1 MLRFIS
7 ASVVGIT
14 NISGREDE
22 SSREGCRGA
31 SRLANQRCAVTY
43 SIEEVDDVRAN
54 QSAGIFAWFFLSFR
68 WCSRNS
74 SWGWKKTKKKK
85 NCVKDGV
92 RSAVEGSSVAL
103 NPGLLGSSV
112 EATPAWNA
120 SAC

>member
-1 MLRFIS
+1 MVFSELPMVFSKLI
-7 ASVVGIT
+7 VGM
-14 NISGREDE
+14 E
-22 SSREGCRGA
+22 
-31 SRLANQRCAVTY
+31 
-43 SIEEVDDVRAN
+43 
-54 QSAGIFAWFFLSFR
+54 
-68 WCSRNS
+68 
-74 SWGWKKTKKKK
+74 KKQKKKK